1 MPENKSLQSLQTTL
15 NRLQSRK
22 SVLDHRLKRSTQ
34 SQRKARTRTLIQM
47 GGLINMIGL
56 AELCGVHE
64 GEDLQLDI
72 GAMDKAA
79 TLLGILMTAQEN
91 LPTHLSFS
99 ERNTYQRKGIRRMKM
114 MRVKLWNRG
123 RH

>member
-1 MPENKSLQSLQTTL
+1 MPENQSLQSFQTTL

-22 SVLDHRLKRSTQ
+22 AVLEHRLKRSTQ

-56 AELCGVHE
+56 AEVCGIHE
-64 GEDLQLDI
+64 GDDLQCDI
-72 GAMDKAA
+72 GTMNKAA

-91 LPTHLSFS
+91 ISPSDLPT
-99 ERNTYQRKGIRRMKM
+99 YQHKGIKIMK
-114 MRVKLWNRG
+114 RYGTKHYR
-123 RH
+123 